1 LRPARASLDRP
12 FETKEPIDLAKN
24 FEKHASRSPEV
35 IWQPSDKL
43 LSAKPEVRNAVISMR
58 LEEPQ
63 DAAAI
68 RDLLQACF
76 AGYAEADL
84 VEGLRRDG
92 DLVLSLVAED
102 DGILIGYI
110 AFSRL
115 IVEHEGEVT
124 PAVALAPLA
133 VYPDYQSQGVAT
145 RLVREAHACL
155 AAMGEKLSVVLG
167 EPHYY
172 GRFGYSHRRA
182 SGFRCV
188 YQSPYLMAI
197 SFGAAPWEGR
207 LVYPPAFNALSED
220 APLQAD
226 GRI

>member
-1 LRPARASLDRP
+1 
-12 FETKEPIDLAKN
+12 
-24 FEKHASRSPEV
+24 V
-35 IWQPSDKL
+35 I
-43 LSAKPEVRNAVISMR
+43 R
-58 LEEPQ
+58 LEEAG
-63 DAAAI
+63 DADQI

-76 AGYAEADL
+76 PGYREADL
-84 VEGLRRDG
+84 VDGLRRDR

-102 DGILIGYI
+102 QGVVIGYI
-110 AFSRL
+110 GFSRVNV
-115 IVEHEGEVT
+115 VEADSSA

-133 VYPDYQSQGVAT
+133 VYTEYQQQGVAT

-155 AAMGEKLSVVLG
+155 AYMGEHLSIVLG
-167 EPHYY
+167 EPTYY

-182 SGFRCV
+182 IYFESE

-207 LVYPPAFNALSED
+207 LVYPAAFSLLDDD

-226 GRI
+226 D